1 MDAVLLTNY
10 ATQHAPAAVKALR
23 SGKHVISECM
33 ACFTMGEALELVEA
47 VEESGMVYSF
57 AENYPYNP
65 RTLEM

>member
-1 MDAVLLTNY
+1 MQYEPNKLLAY
-10 ATQHAPAAVKALR
+10 FALLDLVGMFD
-23 SGKHVISECM
+23 SS
-33 ACFTMGEALELVEA
+33 TWWTLMGEALDLVEA